1 MSTEPG
7 IADLIADLELPVSAR
22 VDQRVPKKLLTENGA
37 PTAADKR
44 AINDGVEELIWLAAL
59 KPNTIGVPD
68 YRDDTREYLEIA
80 ILQLHLRPSAK
91 AARLIALTHR
101 AVPYPV
107 LLLTARPEGVGVSV
121 AHKRWSQ
128 GEAEKTVLDGDVVE
142 AQLSGA
148 QDQSVLAAFREALA
162 LNRQPRL
169 SLFALYQGWIDTL
182 YAFQAASKT
191 GRFTIADSPAS
202 AAARR
207 EALGVCTRLEAEAAR
222 VRAVAARE
230 KQMARQ
236 VALNLELKRVEAE
249 LVAARDKL

>member
-1 MSTEPG
+1 MMIEPA
-7 IADLIADLELPVSAR
+7 IADLVAALELPASAR
-22 VDQRVPKKLLTENGA
+22 VDQRVPKKLLAENGA

-44 AINDGVEELIWLAAL
+44 AINDGVEELFWLAAL

-68 YRDDTREYLEIA
+68 HRDDIREYLEIS
-80 ILQLHLRPSAK
+80 ILQLRLRPGAK

-107 LLLTARPEGVGVSV
+107 LLFTVRPEGIGISA

-128 GEAEKTVLDGDVVE
+128 GEAGKTVLDGDVVE
-142 AQLSGA
+142 TQLDGA
-148 QDQSVLAAFREALA
+148 RDSSVFAAFREALA
-162 LNRQPRL
+162 LNRQPLL

-182 YAFQAASKT
+182 HAYQAACRT
-191 GRFTIADSPAS
+191 GSFAIAESAAS

-207 EALGVCTRLEAEAAR
+207 EALGLCVRLEGEAAR
-222 VRAVAARE
+222 LRAAAARE

-236 VALNLELKRVEAE
+236 VALNLELKRIEAE
-249 LVAARDKL
+249 LAAAREKL